1 MGQSLRQS
9 HIRILLKFY
18 KISLKK
24 YIIAS
29 LLALYH
35 IVALSQPEITAH
47 AWAITDATGKILEGT
62 NTSEIR
68 SIASIT
74 KLMTA
79 MIILDSNQSL
89 TEIIP
94 KKLYNKQ
101 LTRLT
106 LLELAIIKS
115 DNTAAK
121 MLCDYYPGGN
131 SACVAAMNAKAETL
145 QMNNTFFSDPTGLLH
160 TNVSTAEDLIKL
172 VTAASK
178 YTIITEASNKNIIR
192 WLINKNK
199 WADFRN
205 TNTLVGKG
213 YHFIVSKTGF
223 INKSGG
229 CIVMM
234 LDTVYGVR
242 TVILL
247 GSKNTKT
254 RIPEA
259 ELLSQK
265 KIS

>member
-1 MGQSLRQS
+1 
-9 HIRILLKFY
+9 
-18 KISLKK
+18 
-24 YIIAS
+24 
-29 LLALYH
+29 
-35 IVALSQPEITAH
+35 
-47 AWAITDATGKILEGT
+47 
-62 NTSEIR
+62 
-68 SIASIT
+68 
-74 KLMTA
+74 
-79 MIILDSNQSL
+79 
-89 TEIIP
+89 
-94 KKLYNKQ
+94 
-101 LTRLT
+101 
-106 LLELAIIKS
+106 
-115 DNTAAK
+115 

-145 QMNNTFFSDPTGLLH
+145 QMSNTVFSDPTGLLQ

-172 VTAASK
+172 VSAASK

-205 TNTLVGKG
+205 TNSLVGKG

-223 INKSGG
+223 ITKSGG

-265 KIS
+265 NIS